1 MNRFVHAGPRRLNLR
16 FQFVKAMMTLGVA
29 LLLLRC
35 FVLQVVEGDRFRKQ
49 ALRQHEG
56 MVTIYPP
63 RATLTDREGN
73 PLAFSLETQSAFV
86 HPREVQNPQKLAK
99 DLSSFLS
106 VDYRAILKKLNS
118 DKPFVWLE
126 RRLPEPIAE
135 QIQIRNLPA
144 VGFVREHRRYYPKRD
159 LAGHLLGFAGIDS
172 QGLEGIELRYDEWI
186 RGEPQQM
193 AVERDA
199 LGRRLELRPVS
210 LEPTQLPKEIRL
222 TINQSIQYIAEV
234 ELEKAVKSTD
244 AKGGV
249 VIAMDPWSGEILA
262 MAVQPSFNP
271 NIFWEYRPEQW
282 RNRAV
287 ADAYE
292 PGSTFKVFLVAA
304 ALEAGVVQPE
314 GTLFCENG
322 KYRVG
327 GRTIHDVHPH
337 GWLTVP
343 EVLKLSSNIC
353 VTKISQML
361 GRNLWHQ
368 SIRRFGFGGLTGID
382 LPFEASGIVRPVE
395 QWHAIDEATTAFGQ
409 GVSTSPIQLV
419 RAMAAIANGGN
430 LMRPYVVREIRDHE
444 GKLLVENEPQVSG
457 KAISDHTAA
466 EMRKMLQEV
475 VVSGG
480 TGVAARIEGY
490 AVAGKTGTA
499 QKVDPKTKRYSQE
512 DYVSSFI
519 GFLPAEDPR
528 IVLLVLV
535 DEPHGVHYGGT
546 VAAPVFKRIAEQA
559 IVHLNLPPVQDFLHS
574 PSSLVTVTGPEAV
587 SKPDP
592 EEGGLEGVP
601 NLAGMSL
608 REVLNRFQ
616 GTGLQVRSKGNG
628 FVVGQDPPPGS
639 LLEGLKEI
647 RVELATQM
655 QTQ

>member
-1 MNRFVHAGPRRLNLR
+1 
-16 FQFVKAMMTLGVA
+16 
-29 LLLLRC
+29 
-35 FVLQVVEGDRFRKQ
+35 
-49 ALRQHEG
+49 
-56 MVTIYPP
+56 
-63 RATLTDREGN
+63 
-73 PLAFSLETQSAFV
+73 
-86 HPREVQNPQKLAK
+86 VQNPQKLAK
-99 DLSSFLS
+99 DLSSLLS
-106 VDYRAILKKLNS
+106 VDYRTILTKLKS
-118 DKPFVWLE
+118 DKPFIWLE

-135 QIQIRNLPA
+135 RIQIRNLSG

-222 TINQSIQYIAEV
+222 TINQSIQYTAEV
-234 ELEKAVKSTD
+234 ELEKVVKSTD
-244 AKGGV
+244 AKGGA

-292 PGSTFKVFLVAA
+292 PGSTFKVFLMAA
-304 ALEAGVVQPE
+304 AIEAGVVQPE

-337 GWLTVP
+337 GWLTIP
-343 EVLKLSSNIC
+343 EIIKLSSNIC

-430 LMRPYVVREIRDHE
+430 LMRPYVVREIRDHQ

-466 EMRKMLQEV
+466 QMRKMLQEV
-475 VVSGG
+475 VASGG
-480 TGVAARIEGY
+480 TGIAARIEGY

-519 GFLPAEDPR
+519 GFLPAENPR

-535 DEPHGVHYGGT
+535 DEPHGVHYGGA
-546 VAAPVFKRIAEQA
+546 VAAPVFKSIAEQA
-559 IVHLNLPPVQDFLHS
+559 IVHLNLPPVQDSLQS
-574 PSSLVTVTGPEAV
+574 PSPLVTIPRSEVV
-587 SKPDP
+587 SKPDL
-592 EEGGLEGVP
+592 EEGGLEGLP
-601 NLAGMSL
+601 NLAGMGL

-616 GTGLQVRSKGNG
+616 GTGLRIRSNGNG

-639 LLEGLKEI
+639 PLEGLKEVH
-647 RVELATQM
+647 VELATQM